1 VHGIEVTARA
11 MTMERRNEDTGWKL
25 KRELSIGDILAII
38 IALVSVLSAYH
49 TLDVRLSIMEKE
61 GVASKERDNDV
72 KRSIEILNQKVDR
85 VLERLIK

>member
-1 VHGIEVTARA
+1 MA

-49 TLDVRLSIMEKE
+49 TLDVRLSIMEKD

>member
-1 VHGIEVTARA
+1 

-49 TLDVRLSIMEKE
+49 TLDVRLSIMEKD

>member
-1 VHGIEVTARA
+1 MA

-61 GVASKERDNDV
+61 GVAIKERDNDV

>member
-1 VHGIEVTARA
+1 
-11 MTMERRNEDTGWKL
+11 MERRNEDTGWKL

>member
-1 VHGIEVTARA
+1 
-11 MTMERRNEDTGWKL
+11 MERKEGEGWKL

-49 TLDVRLSIMEKE
+49 TLDVRLSIMEKD